1 MVNIFNDLTIPK
13 QFFNLSLNITHDL
26 HNYIFDNLK
35 NENYNILSGDLN
47 NALTINANGEYI

>member
-26 HNYIFDNLK
+26 YYYLFDNLQK
-35 NENYNILSGDLN
+35 ENYKTLSWDLKT
-47 NALTINANGEYI
+47 ALIINANGEYI

>member
-26 HNYIFDNLK
+26 YNHLYNNLK
-35 NENYNILSGDLN
+35 RENYKTLRWDLSI
-47 NALTINANGEYI
+47 ALKTIANEEYI